1 MTERR
6 SNINLKQLATTE
18 TKLMESQEKKK
29 TCKNWNTQGQPKN
42 ILEHISFLN
51 IKCQQRN

>member
-6 SNINLKQLATTE
+6 LNINLKQLAATE

-29 TCKNWNTQGQPKN
+29 NCKNWNTQGQPKN
-42 ILEHISFLN
+42 ILGHISFLN

>member
-6 SNINLKQLATTE
+6 SNINLKQLAATE
-18 TKLMESQEKKK
+18 TKLMESQEKNN
-29 TCKNWNTQGQPKN
+29 CKNWNTQGQPKN
-42 ILEHISFLN
+42 ILGHISFLN

>member
-29 TCKNWNTQGQPKN
+29 KPVKIGIHKDNQRIFWN
-42 ILEHISFLN
+42 IYHF
-51 IKCQQRN
+51 